1 MRHYGLPGA
10 AVGNCHWIVTLALM
24 AVGARS
30 ERLALR
36 SRKRADVVDITDRVQ
51 EIVKSSGV
59 EAGLCQVYVPH
70 TTAGVFINE
79 NADPDVMEDFL
90 ATLDRLVPWKN
101 DYQHAEGNAAAH
113 IKSTLVGTS
122 QTVPVRDGKLA
133 LGRWQG
139 IYFAE
144 FDGPRERHVQVTVL
158 G

>member
-1 MRHYGLPGA
+1 VCFAEARRL
-10 AVGNCHWIVTLALM
+10 WIVTIALLTQTLT
-24 AVGARS
+24 V
-30 ERLALR
+30 R
-36 SRKRADVVDITDRVQ
+36 SRKRADMVDVTDQVQHVVK
-51 EIVKSSGV
+51 ESGV

-79 NADPDVMEDFL
+79 NADPDVMEDFIK
-90 ATLDRLVPWKN
+90 TLDRLVPWKS

-113 IKSTLVGTS
+113 IKSTLIGTA
-122 QTVPVRDGKLA
+122 QTVPVRNGKLA

-144 FDGPRERHVQVTVL
+144 FDGPRERQLQVTIL

>member
-1 MRHYGLPGA
+1 M
-10 AVGNCHWIVTLALM
+10 M

-30 ERLALR
+30 ERLSIR

-51 EIVKSSGV
+51 QIVKESGV
-59 EAGLCQVYVPH
+59 ETGLCQVYVPH

-79 NADPDVMEDFL
+79 NADPDVMDDFL
-90 ATLDRLVPWKN
+90 ATLDRLVPWEN
-101 DYQHAEGNAAAH
+101 HYRHAEGNAAAH
-113 IKSTLVGTS
+113 IKSTLIGTS

-144 FDGPRERHVQVTVL
+144 FDGPRERHFQVTVV